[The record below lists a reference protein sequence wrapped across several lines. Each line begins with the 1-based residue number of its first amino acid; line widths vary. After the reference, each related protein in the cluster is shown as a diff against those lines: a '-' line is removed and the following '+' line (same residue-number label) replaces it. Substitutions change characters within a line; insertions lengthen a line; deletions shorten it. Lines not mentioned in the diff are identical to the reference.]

1 MALAQYVG
9 LLEPGQHASDHRIDV
24 LRQVCSKSRKK
35 FVDGGVMSTRDSA
48 AKRPNRLRLRSRLE
62 GNCWSMLSTVAVMV
76 FTATAI
82 ALATGSSSALA
93 QSWPSQPIKFVVGYP
108 PGGGADISGRL
119 FAEHM
124 AKGLGQAIV
133 VENRS
138 GAGGR
143 IGAASV
149 VRAEP
154 NGYTLYVAAI
164 SEISI
169 APATVKDLAYDPNK
183 DLKPVVIFTK
193 TTQILV
199 ASPAFPPN
207 NTQELVAYV
216 KANPEV
222 ALGIPDVRHV
232 PYKGSG
238 PSLTD
243 IMGGH
248 VQYTFDSPSTTFDLI
263 QSGKL
268 KAIGVAGPARLPAA
282 PSIPTLTEAGLPN
295 FYVSS
300 WIGLLAPA
308 GTPDAI
314 IDRLNKEAQAVLKLP
329 EVEEMLRKLV
339 TEPGGG
345 TPEEFGSRIRE
356 EIADYKQVAAKIG
369 IVPQ

>member
-1 MALAQYVG
+1 
-9 LLEPGQHASDHRIDV
+9 
-24 LRQVCSKSRKK
+24 
-35 FVDGGVMSTRDSA
+35 MSTRDSA

-216 KANPEV
+216 KANPEKVSYSSFGTNTLNHINGERFKV

>member
-1 MALAQYVG
+1 MLSHNQ
-9 LLEPGQHASDHRIDV
+9 P
-24 LRQVCSKSRKK
+24 
-35 FVDGGVMSTRDSA
+35 
-48 AKRPNRLRLRSRLE
+48 
-62 GNCWSMLSTVAVMV
+62 MLSTVAVAA

-82 ALATGSSSALA
+82 ALAAGSSPALA
-93 QSWPSQPIKFVVGYP
+93 QSWPSQPIKFVIGYP

-124 AKGLGQAIV
+124 AKGLSQAIV

-143 IGAASV
+143 IGATSV

-199 ASPAFPPN
+199 ASPEFPPN
-207 NTQELVAYV
+207 NTQELAAYV
-216 KANPEV
+216 KANPEKVSYSSFGTNTLNHINGERFKV

-282 PSIPTLTEAGLPN
+282 PNIPTLTEAGLPN

-314 IDRLNKEAQAVLKLP
+314 IDRLNKEAHAVLKLP
-329 EVEEMLRKLV
+329 EVQEMLSKLV

-345 TPEEFGSRIRE
+345 TPEEFASRIRQ
-356 EIADYKQVAAKIG
+356 EIADFKQVAAKIG

>member
-1 MALAQYVG
+1 MLS
-9 LLEPGQHASDHRIDV
+9 P
-24 LRQVCSKSRKK
+24 SR
-35 FVDGGVMSTRDSA
+35 
-48 AKRPNRLRLRSRLE
+48 P
-62 GNCWSMLSTVAVMV
+62 MLSTVAKAICA
-76 FTATAI
+76 ATAI
-82 ALATGSSSALA
+82 VSAVGSSSALA
-93 QSWPSQPIKFVVGYP
+93 QSWPSQAIKFVIGYP

-133 VENRS
+133 VENRP

-143 IGAASV
+143 LGAASV

-169 APATVKDLAYDPNK
+169 APATVKDLAYDPMK
-183 DLKPVVIFTK
+183 DLKPVVLMTK
-193 TTQILV
+193 TTQLLV
-199 ASPAFPPN
+199 ASPAFQPN
-207 NTQELVAYV
+207 NIQELVAYV
-216 KANPEV
+216 KANPEKV
-222 ALGIPDVRHV
+222 SYSSFGTNTLNHINGERFKMALGIPDVRHV

-243 IMGGH
+243 VMGGH
-248 VQYTFDSPSTTFDLI
+248 VQYTFDSPSTTFDPV

-268 KAIGVAGPARLPAA
+268 KAIGIAGPERLPAA
-282 PSIPTLTEAGLPN
+282 PNIPTLTEAGLPN
-295 FYVSS
+295 FYVGS

-308 GTPDAI
+308 GTPYAI
-314 IDRLNKEAQAVLKLP
+314 IDRLSKEAQAVLKLA
-329 EVEEMLRKLV
+329 EVQETLRKLV

-345 TPEEFGSRIRE
+345 TPEEFGTRIRE